1 MDFMFMIKILYVVN
15 GIFAVLLYVPQ
26 VMKVWKD
33 KKNER
38 PMSLLT
44 FGGWCAGSGITTI
57 YAWYY
62 VHDLMFAALSF
73 ANMIGAGT
81 IFFLTG
87 SRYILLK
94 RALAAKATKHYEMD
108 FSTNYRFNDRAR
120 T

>member
-1 MDFMFMIKILYVVN
+1 MIKILYMVN

-26 VMKVWKD
+26 IMKVWKD

-44 FGGWCAGSGITTI
+44 FGGWCAGSGITTV

-62 VHDLMFAALSF
+62 VNDLVFAALSF
-73 ANMIGAGT
+73 ANMIGAGS

-87 SRYILLK
+87 SRYIKLK
-94 RALAAKATKHYEMD
+94 RAATTAKTSERYKLD
-108 FSTNYRFNDRAR
+108 FTSEFKFNGRVR